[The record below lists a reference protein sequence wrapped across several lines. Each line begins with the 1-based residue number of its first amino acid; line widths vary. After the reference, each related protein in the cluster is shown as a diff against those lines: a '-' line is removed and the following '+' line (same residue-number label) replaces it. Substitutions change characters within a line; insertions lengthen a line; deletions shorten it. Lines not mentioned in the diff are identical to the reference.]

1 MAQIPETIP
10 VSNLSQNAAALLK
23 RKQVSPQPRVITG
36 WGQVAV
42 IGLSV
47 DAYERGGRAR
57 KILQLLMRGGSSLPR
72 VHRARDH
79 GSYAAPPRGIS
90 TVGELSV
97 DHQLPQAYEQCLV
110 PVLCAPRAVFLV
122 AQGALQPGERVLDA
136 VCGTGIV
143 ARTLPPGLGA
153 SMAWHKGN
161 LEALPFDDQ
170 TFDVVLCQPRGFDF
184 ARTVLRQ
191 WASCSVF
198 YGKLPNLAGDRGPTT

>member
-79 GSYAAPPRGIS
+79 GSYAAPPRTGS
-90 TVGELSV
+90 
-97 DHQLPQAYEQCLV
+97 QL
-110 PVLCAPRAVFLV
+110 
-122 AQGALQPGERVLDA
+122 
-136 VCGTGIV
+136 
-143 ARTLPPGLGA
+143 
-153 SMAWHKGN
+153 
-161 LEALPFDDQ
+161 
-170 TFDVVLCQPRGFDF
+170 
-184 ARTVLRQ
+184 
-191 WASCSVF
+191 
-198 YGKLPNLAGDRGPTT
+198 